1 MREFAASLIAGM
13 RRARCAGQLAAL
25 RRAPALP
32 FLLLLLVLSSLF
44 LFGNDRGLFYRG
56 VGPHDAQ
63 SAKYLAQAANL
74 SSEHNFLVF
83 ERRTL
88 DANGAPVY
96 EPYNRFPIGGYL
108 LIKLAIAPFDHSL
121 RAQIYAARMLMLLC
135 FAATAALAY
144 LSLCRLAAQ
153 RWVALTAT
161 LATFSSGWWLYA
173 SDMVSTEMGLDMLGL
188 MLCFHGMAIFA
199 QEGRFR
205 QLLAKTGIALLLG
218 WHVYALLLPFIALG
232 LIKQAI
238 DIWSVRTAAPDARL
252 RPSLLA
258 LLRGRHLALGVFALL
273 FGMAVL
279 GFNVASEYF
288 ALDGKTEVAELP
300 SVQSM
305 LKRTSLGDA
314 EDFPWKRFW
323 TRQFHR
329 IGVMS
334 LPYALPGY
342 DNALLG
348 WPEARFAPK
357 GVALG
362 ILAFCLCLLGLAF
375 ARHRL
380 LWATLAL
387 SGFCWTLPMRQ
398 TTIIHNFEALA
409 YTGMVLVFFALA
421 LLWLHRLFGERLIAG
436 MAAAALLIFA
446 HSGWRMAQ
454 LGQDAQERRLHE
466 ELMADFETIRRMT
479 KGRTVFVPRK
489 AYDSSF
495 SGTYMSTYYYLGG
508 SILLSATEGD
518 RRPLA
523 DFVVARKR
531 MPGPA
536 LLTPGNRQVFLYDR
550 AAYDRQWMEQFEQR
564 IAQAGEPSVRAEFNL
579 HLHENQLLYAKRP
592 CDGADLQHRFFLH
605 VIPSDPADLPRPR
618 QRHGFDNLDFHFT
631 RHGLLL
637 DGKCAAQVTLPEY
650 SAASIR
656 TGQYISGKGRLWQ
669 AEVSLVVRQ

>member
-1 MREFAASLIAGM
+1 MREFAASLIAGR
-13 RRARCAGQLAAL
+13 RRARGAGQLAAL

-32 FLLLLLVLSSLF
+32 FLLLLLALSSLF
-44 LFGNDRGLFYRG
+44 LFGNDRDRFYRG

-63 SAKYLAQAANL
+63 SSKYVGQAANL

-88 DANGAPVY
+88 DAKGAPVY

-108 LIKLAIAPFDHSL
+108 LIKLAIAPFDDSL

-135 FAATAALAY
+135 FVATAALAY

-161 LATFSSGWWLYA
+161 LATFSSSWWLYA
-173 SDMVSTEMGLDMLGL
+173 SDMVSTEMGLDLFGL
-188 MLCFHGMAIFA
+188 MLCFHGMTVFA
-199 QEGRFR
+199 QQGRFR

-232 LIKQAI
+232 LIKPAI
-238 DIWSVRTAAPDARL
+238 DIWSVRDAALGARL
-252 RPSLLA
+252 RSSFLA

-273 FGMAVL
+273 FGMAVF
-279 GFNVASEYF
+279 GFNVASEHF
-288 ALDGKTEVAELP
+288 ALNGKTEVAELP
-300 SVQSM
+300 SVKSM

-314 EDFPWKRFW
+314 EDFPWQRFW

-348 WPEARFAPK
+348 WPEGRFAPK

-362 ILAFCLCLLGLAF
+362 VLTSCLCLLGLAF
-375 ARHRL
+375 ARRRL

-398 TTIIHNFEALA
+398 TTILHNFEALA
-409 YTGMVLVFFALA
+409 YTGMVLAFFALA
-421 LLWLHRLFGERLIAG
+421 LLWLHRLFGQRLIAG
-436 MAAAALLIFA
+436 LAAAALLIFA
-446 HSGWRMAQ
+446 HSSWRMAQ
-454 LGQDAQERRLHE
+454 LGQDAQARRLDE
-466 ELMADFETIRRMT
+466 ELVADFETIRRMT
-479 KGRTVFVPRK
+479 KGRVVFVPRK
-489 AYDSSF
+489 AYDDSF
-495 SGTYMSTYYYLGG
+495 SGTYRSTHYYLGG
-508 SILLSATEGD
+508 SILLFATEGD
-518 RRPLA
+518 RRQLA

-531 MPGPA
+531 MPGAA
-536 LLTPGNRQVFLYDR
+536 LLTPGNRQAFLYDR
-550 AAYDRQWMEQFEQR
+550 AAYDRQWMDQFSQR
-564 IAQAGEPSVRAEFNL
+564 LAQAGAPSVRAEFDL

-592 CDGADLQHRFFLH
+592 CDGADLKHRFFLH
-605 VIPSDPADLPRPR
+605 AIPSDLADLPRPR

-637 DGKCAAQVTLPEY
+637 DGKCAAQVALPEY
-650 SAASIR
+650 SVASIR
-656 TGQYISGKGRLWQ
+656 TGQYISGKGNLWQ
-669 AEVSLVVRQ
+669 AEIPLIPGK